1 MASATDFQ
9 LHCAAKLVQFDG
21 DFLKARD
28 PGIVASQR
36 QNADPL
42 SNPTGRIRTM
52 QPLDGERLSMAFL
65 IGVHSVIHSRVAATS
80 WQRRRCASCRCMA
93 EDVQWSV
100 NVDKVTDALVHSH
113 LKGFRPEMTL
123 DTFLEGAIR
132 RELDRLALDERGRA
146 ERQPPAADGM
156 WEIVIPRPRT

>member
-1 MASATDFQ
+1 
-9 LHCAAKLVQFDG
+9 
-21 DFLKARD
+21 
-28 PGIVASQR
+28 
-36 QNADPL
+36 
-42 SNPTGRIRTM
+42 
-52 QPLDGERLSMAFL
+52 
-65 IGVHSVIHSRVAATS
+65 
-80 WQRRRCASCRCMA
+80 MA